1 MGVEINFMQ
10 FEISIK
16 QADDSDRL
24 TILDW
29 RNDELTREMSLSSD
43 LVSINDHNQ
52 WFKNASNSKNSL
64 LLMCSRNPNTK
75 IAFVHFKLNM
85 TDAYVSINLN
95 PDERGK
101 GLSREVL
108 KQAIEY
114 LLFHHSQCKRL
125 IAKIKDV
132 NIPSIKIF
140 ISLGFKKYD
149 CSDNVSFFEK
159 KI

>member
-1 MGVEINFMQ
+1 
-10 FEISIK
+10 
-16 QADDSDRL
+16 
-24 TILDW
+24 
-29 RNDELTREMSLSSD
+29 MSLNSD

-114 LLFHHSQCKRL
+114 LLFHHSQCQQAWQKKMKSQKHWSVQEL
-125 IAKIKDV
+125 LDV
-132 NIPSIKIF
+132 IQYCFSTVLVVIQRH
-140 ISLGFKKYD
+140 
-149 CSDNVSFFEK
+149 
-159 KI
+159 